1 MGKKTTGRLAGL
13 AALAAAAYMANKGK
27 GESASGPKVT
37 TTPEIAP
44 APVAKE
50 ADNITVSGEG
60 GFDTPA
66 DMSSISRVGTPARV
80 ASSVKN
86 PIAKPAV
93 APASSQTQ
101 RFAPIGSPVL
111 SDNPKKIGNAK
122 AVVAQGGNRSVRSD
136 MLQNAAVKRAENSMV
151 PNTGRKMTVEDY
163 LASGKAKIDKDEE
176 LFKRGGAVK
185 KMASGGMTSK
195 RGDGI
200 ASKGKTRCKI
210 C

>member
-27 GESASGPKVT
+27 GESASGPTVT
-37 TTPEIAP
+37 PTPEIAP
-44 APVAKE
+44 APAPAVKE
-50 ADNITVSGEG
+50 ENAVESGD
-60 GFDTPA
+60 FLSRRLNRMDTDDGKLYSTNNLSP
-66 DMSSISRVGTPARV
+66 MSSPAKVARV

-86 PIAKPAV
+86 PVAKSAV
-93 APASSQTQ
+93 A
-101 RFAPIGSPVL
+101 RAPTIEDEYAAQEKLMGAYKPR
-111 SDNPKKIGNAK
+111 NPNAK
-122 AVVAQGGNRSVRSD
+122 LKD
-136 MLQNAAVKRAENSMV
+136 VKS
-151 PNTGRKMTVEDY
+151 TTK
-163 LASGKAKIDKDEE
+163 SGKKTLTTTPYADE
-176 LFKRGGAVK
+176 FKRGGAVK

>member
-27 GESASGPKVT
+27 GESASGPTVT
-37 TTPEIAP
+37 PTPEIAP
-44 APVAKE
+44 APAPAAKK
-50 ADNITVSGEG
+50 ADDITVSGEG

-66 DMSSISRVGTPARV
+66 NMNSISRVGTPARV

-86 PIAKPAV
+86 PVAKP
-93 APASSQTQ
+93 PAAKPYVPFSRTQ
-101 RFAPIGSPVL
+101 VTPDAKREAEQEKLMSAYKPRRPDTKLKDTKFTTKS
-111 SDNPKKIGNAK
+111 GNKTITTTPYA
-122 AVVAQGGNRSVRSD
+122 
-136 MLQNAAVKRAENSMV
+136 
-151 PNTGRKMTVEDY
+151 
-163 LASGKAKIDKDEE
+163 DEE
-176 LFKRGGAVK
+176 LKRGGRVK